1 MSSIEAVT
9 LAVLAAI
16 EKGPKHREKF
26 LKLLNEAAED
36 PLLNQGKWDTKV
48 TIRLSPKAERMIQDF
63 QFNRSDFV
71 RRAILLEDSEI
82 EDNLKQFALV

>member
-1 MSSIEAVT
+1 
-9 LAVLAAI
+9 
-16 EKGPKHREKF
+16 REKF

-36 PLLNQGKWDTKV
+36 PLLTQGKWDTKV
-48 TIRLSPKAERMIQDF
+48 TIRLSPKAERMIQEF